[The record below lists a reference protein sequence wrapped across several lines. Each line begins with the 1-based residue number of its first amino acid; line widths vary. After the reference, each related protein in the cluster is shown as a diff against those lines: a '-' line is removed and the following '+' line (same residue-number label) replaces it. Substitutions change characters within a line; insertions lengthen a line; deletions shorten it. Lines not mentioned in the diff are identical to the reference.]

1 MSKVTKNLQN
11 IVFCL
16 PQKILRHTDLEK
28 HEGGAFFFLC
38 STERMSYEG
47 EKMKT
52 DISFLADL
60 SFWVNVKI
68 A

>member
-1 MSKVTKNLQN
+1 MFDDHKFFRISF
-11 IVFCL
+11 FCL

-28 HEGGAFFFLC
+28 HEGGAFFLC

-60 SFWVNVKI
+60 SF
-68 A
+68 